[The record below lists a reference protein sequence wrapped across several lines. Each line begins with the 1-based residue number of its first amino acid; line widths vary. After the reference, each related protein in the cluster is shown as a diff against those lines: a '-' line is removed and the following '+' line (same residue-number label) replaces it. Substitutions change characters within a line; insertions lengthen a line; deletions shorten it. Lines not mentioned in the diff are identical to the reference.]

1 MIEISINGIKKY
13 LKCFF
18 IEYILMNPADR
29 KRLKKWYGKKYWRH
43 NKEYNA
49 FWNKFEI
56 MNLLLGGIA
65 LIVSC
70 FIYRKF
76 HSIHIISRT
85 IQDFVSKETTIIN
98 NTLETGSVIKLIL
111 NWNFDNDTIL
121 IVGVLI
127 VGVSSLT
134 INVDNYLPE
143 VALLINI
150 IKFSFFILLL
160 ESIQIYSMA
169 SIFTNVMILM
179 ISQNI
184 YIIFRDIFNWVT
196 KKENVRM
203 DYKRLSVLIGI
214 VVAIYSLIK

>member
-1 MIEISINGIKKY
+1 
-13 LKCFF
+13 
-18 IEYILMNPADR
+18 MNPVDR

-76 HSIHIISRT
+76 HSIHIISR
-85 IQDFVSKETTIIN
+85 
-98 NTLETGSVIKLIL
+98 
-111 NWNFDNDTIL
+111 
-121 IVGVLI
+121 
-127 VGVSSLT
+127 
-134 INVDNYLPE
+134 
-143 VALLINI
+143 LINI